1 MTTACPAYLGL
12 YFLWTLL
19 SFFPECTWHFISR
32 GVWPGK
38 GEAGMDRTRA
48 HLVVLLS
55 FPCSQFEHQ
64 KSAKNEEILNCL
76 KYI

>member
-1 MTTACPAYLGL
+1 
-12 YFLWTLL
+12 
-19 SFFPECTWHFISR
+19 
-32 GVWPGK
+32 
-38 GEAGMDRTRA
+38 MDRTRA

-64 KSAKNEEILNCL
+64 KSAKNEEILNYL